1 MFFSDAFIWHM
12 QRKSRRIHR
21 LCSQKKFRYPGLPG
35 SSHDSY
41 RNALDLNCRIYVVEA
56 TLENKCTVSVC
67 VFKTTITQVML
78 SVLSLFILF
87 PVVFHVALVYNYF
100 YL

>member
-1 MFFSDAFIWHM
+1 MFNSDAFIWHM
-12 QRKSRRIHR
+12 RWKSRRIHR
-21 LCSQKKFRYPGLPG
+21 LCSQKSFRYPGLPG
-35 SSHDSY
+35 SSIPY
-41 RNALDLNCRIYVVEA
+41 RNALDLNCRSYVVEA

-67 VFKTTITQVML
+67 VFKITIMKVML
-78 SVLSLFILF
+78 SVLSLFILL

>member
-1 MFFSDAFIWHM
+1 M
-12 QRKSRRIHR
+12 
-21 LCSQKKFRYPGLPG
+21 
-35 SSHDSY
+35 
-41 RNALDLNCRIYVVEA
+41 YVVEA

-67 VFKTTITQVML
+67 VFKTTIAQVML

-87 PVVFHVALVYNYF
+87 PVVLHVALVYNYF